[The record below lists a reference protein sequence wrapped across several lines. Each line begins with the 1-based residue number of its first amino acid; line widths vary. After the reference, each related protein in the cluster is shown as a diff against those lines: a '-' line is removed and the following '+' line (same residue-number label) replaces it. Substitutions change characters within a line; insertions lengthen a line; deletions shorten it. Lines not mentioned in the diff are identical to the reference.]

1 MPGGYKELYCSQTEM
16 CHEYNLMQ
24 FDYHKELHY
33 SQTAKRVD
41 HKILRID
48 YHKEL
53 HYEFKYNFFK
63 LPYRALT
70 VWDF

>member
-1 MPGGYKELYCSQTEM
+1 
-16 CHEYNLMQ
+16 MQ

-70 VWDF
+70 V

>member
-1 MPGGYKELYCSQTEM
+1 M

-24 FDYHKELHY
+24 F
-33 SQTAKRVD
+33 
-41 HKILRID
+41 D

-70 VWDF
+70 V